1 MFTGSLDPGSADHAP
16 TAEHTLLRPGCS
28 CPVPRPD
35 GTSHQLVTLGQ
46 HLWGPGLL
54 PPPATLPQVPCPCW
68 NSNGAAGLRLP
79 RGRRTRGATHDP
91 RRHSLPPASPPKLV
105 CPLLL
110 TQVFPSA
117 DGLSPAQTGCSTL
130 GLHWFSPGITPFP
143 GWAVGPVPCGLPA
156 VDEGVGITLPS
167 SGLRCHR
174 RLPLQTPQEHP
185 QSLRAPCHIWGQPT
199 NKLSRYQWGRVQ
211 PPSSPYSD
219 SKCLI

>member
-1 MFTGSLDPGSADHAP
+1 MGTWAVATPSHTASGPLSLLEQQWGSRALAAQRQEDSRG
-16 TAEHTLLRPGCS
+16 HTRP
-28 CPVPRPD
+28 
-35 GTSHQLVTLGQ
+35 
-46 HLWGPGLL
+46 
-54 PPPATLPQVPCPCW
+54 PQAQP
-68 NSNGAAGLRLP
+68 
-79 RGRRTRGATHDP
+79 
-91 RRHSLPPASPPKLV
+91 PPASPPKLV

-130 GLHWFSPGITPFP
+130 GLYWFSPGITPFP

-167 SGLRCHR
+167 SGLRCHS
-174 RLPLQTPQEHP
+174 RLPLQTPQERP
-185 QSLRAPCHIWGQPT
+185 QSPRAPCHIWGQPT
-199 NKLSRYQWGRVQ
+199 NKLSRYWWGRVQ